1 MVKPAVSIWILLAV
15 FLFACTSEPET
26 PEVIFDED
34 GCTYSG
40 PSELTTGDHSFVFK
54 DLSDQNQELWSGQIT
69 GGHTYQDLLDLQSE
83 PGEYIPKPNWLY
95 HPRLLSQEM
104 DESVGAEVYTWR
116 FVMEGDYELT
126 AGTYSPPSVWI
137 CGSFQ
142 VVAAPDE

>member
-1 MVKPAVSIWILLAV
+1 MWKFGVSLLIIVIVLLA
-15 FLFACTSEPET
+15 ACADDSKT
-26 PEVIFDED
+26 PEVTFDGD

-40 PSELTTGDHSFVFK
+40 PTELTTGDHSFVFK
-54 DLSDQNQELWSGQIT
+54 DLSDQKQELWSGQII

-83 PGEYIPKPNWLY
+83 PLEFIPKPNWIF
-95 HPRLLSQEM
+95 HPRLLSQEL

-142 VVAAPDE
+142 VVVAPDE